1 MAFLDDLFRRIAGRS
16 QDRQPELRMA
26 SIYRRQ
32 GKYYVTASSKT
43 RDGFWLEEGPVDVL
57 DDVAAV
63 AGAVRTALQRSTH
76 GIRSPKDWS
85 NRVNRVVEAAGLKRY
100 SAFAKDAAYVSVDQK
115 DGVVRLV
122 PSRNGGSREGFL
134 GLEEQAV
141 TIADDGDLA
150 GSIEIAFSRC
160 C

>member
-1 MAFLDDLFRRIAGRS
+1 MPLLDLFRRIARRS
-16 QDRQPELRMA
+16 EGANPEVRMA
-26 SIYRRQ
+26 SVYRRR

-85 NRVNRVVEAAGLKRY
+85 NRVNGVVEAAGMKRY

-141 TIADDGDLA
+141 TVANDGDLA
-150 GSIEIAFSRC
+150 DAIESAFDRC
-160 C
+160 S